1 MADEKNIN
9 ESLRQLIDQSGQW
22 FTRYQNMI
30 IDYAIHFLIAII
42 ILAIGIMVANFINK
56 TLVRV
61 MKRRQLDPMVSQF
74 FSSIIKYAILA
85 FVAVAALSQLGIQTT
100 SFVAIIGAAGLAVG
114 LALQSSL
121 SNFASGV
128 LLIIFRPFQVNDYVE
143 LGGAEGKVKDLQIFS
158 TTLVTSDGKIVI
170 IPNSKIVA
178 NNLINYS
185 TEPNRRLQLSINV
198 VNTSDIE
205 TVKKVLMETI
215 NNNSNVIKELGVSV
229 RLNNM
234 TGSAMEFMILAWS
247 TNSNFGSLKYDLLES
262 IKQALDSNAIKIA

>member
-1 MADEKNIN
+1 MADERNIN

-22 FTRYQNMI
+22 FTKYQTMI
-30 IDYAIHFLIAII
+30 IDYAIHFIIAVI

-61 MKRRQLDPMVSQF
+61 MKQRKLDPMVSQF

-198 VNTSDIE
+198 AITSDIE
-205 TVKKVLMETI
+205 TVKKVLTDTI

-234 TGSAMEFMILAWS
+234 TGSAMEFVILAWA
-247 TNSNFGSLKYDLLES
+247 TNGNFGTLKYDLLES
-262 IKQALDSNAIKIA
+262 IKQALDSNGIKTA

>member
-262 IKQALDSNAIKIA
+262 IKQALDSNGIKIA